1 MACSLSLS
9 VDRPRSRWLKGVV
22 LLACVALAPEG
33 LWAEEGEEP
42 AKPQKYDTVEPITPT
57 QFNPDPGG
65 RQTPIQSTSPRVVP
79 LPTLFEPAV
88 PTKAAGFADDL
99 PPRSLSL
106 PRQTL
111 EMQDRR
117 LGFGFENPEYRQT
130 NQGIGLLP
138 GFTPLTD
145 RWRLPGSGLGTASF
159 PRYGNRRLEQPYGSY
174 PIYSTF
180 DPFKP
185 SLLKGDFP
193 IIGQDIFLN
202 VTIIDQFEIEARRV
216 PTPSGVSTARPYG
229 SEFFGR
235 GDGFIVSNNL
245 SVTFELFKGETAF
258 KPVEWALHITPVF
271 NVNYVQLKENVVK
284 PDPRGS
290 GSGGYF
296 IPPPVFP
303 NPGGPQVIRNPGDIG
318 TVFGQYFIPT
328 TNDLSGTSYT
338 RRFRNSVNL
347 QEAFFEFHLKDL
359 SLAYDFLSSKFG
371 LQPFN
376 ADFRGFIFNDT
387 NLGVRIFGNYKSNVY
402 QYNLAYFS
410 MREKDTFSN
419 LNTFRAR
426 DQDVFVLNLYKQD
439 FIWQGYTA
447 QWSFLGNIDHGGVAY
462 DRNGSIVRP
471 APIGTVAPHQ
481 VNAFY
486 AGWTG
491 DGHIGWV
498 NITHAFYWA
507 FGRDQ
512 LNNIAGR
519 KVDINAQMFAL
530 ELSYDKD
537 YIRPKFSFLYAS
549 GDNKAKDGRATGFD
563 SILDSPTFIG
573 NPFSYFARQGLGLG
587 NTSIS
592 TKTGNS
598 IFNSLRSSKFQ
609 GQSNFVNPGTLI
621 VGLGLDVDVTPRL
634 KASFNAN
641 WVRFVTTDPLKTVL
655 FVPSVDRNFGYD
667 ISLGFFYRP
676 TLTQNIVITA
686 GMGAF
691 VPGPGYKD
699 INREL
704 TVAVPGYTSTSNPGK
719 IDSKW
724 NYSGIFAVTL
734 TY

>member
-1 MACSLSLS
+1 MACSH
-9 VDRPRSRWLKGVV
+9 RPTLDLPRLRWLKGLA
-22 LLACVALAPEG
+22 LLACATLGPSG
-33 LWAEEGEEP
+33 LRAEEAEKP
-42 AKPQKYDTVEPITPT
+42 AKPQNYDAVEPIAPT

-65 RQTPIQSTSPRVVP
+65 RQAPIQSTSPRVVP
-79 LPTLFEPAV
+79 LPSLFEPAV
-88 PTKAAGFADDL
+88 PTKAPGFADDL

-106 PRQTL
+106 PRRTL

-117 LGFGFENPEYRQT
+117 LGSKLENPEYRQT

-145 RWRLPGSGLGTASF
+145 RWRLPGSGLGTAAF
-159 PRYGNRRLEQPYGSY
+159 PRYGNSRLEQPYGSY
-174 PIYSTF
+174 HIYSTF
-180 DPFKP
+180 DPYKP

-193 IIGQDIFLN
+193 IIGEDIFLN
-202 VTIIDQFEIEARRV
+202 ITVIDQFEIEARRV
-216 PTPSGVSTARPYG
+216 ATPSGVSSARPFG

-235 GDGFIVSNNL
+235 GDGYIISNNV

-271 NVNYVQLKENVVK
+271 NVNYVELKENVVK

-290 GSGGYF
+290 GSSGYF
-296 IPPPVFP
+296 IPPPLP
-303 NPGGPQVIRNPGDIG
+303 PGVIRNPGDIG
-318 TVFGQYFIPT
+318 LFFGRYFIPT
-328 TNDLSGTSYT
+328 SVDLAGTSYT

-347 QEAFFEFHLKDL
+347 QEAFLEFHLKDL
-359 SLAYDFLSSKFG
+359 SLNYDFLSSKLG

-387 NLGVRIFGNYKSNVY
+387 NLGIRIFGNYKNNTY
-402 QYNLAYFS
+402 QYNLVYFS

-419 LNTFRAR
+419 LNTFDAR
-426 DQDVFVLNLYKQD
+426 NQDVFVLNLYKQD
-439 FIWQGYTA
+439 FIWHGYTA
-447 QWSFLGNIDHGGVAY
+447 QWSIIGNIDHGGVAY

-471 APIGTVAPHQ
+471 APVGTVVPHQ
-481 VNAFY
+481 VQAY
-486 AGWTG
+486 YLGWTG
-491 DGHIGWV
+491 DGHIGWL

-507 FGRDQ
+507 LGRDS
-512 LNNIAGR
+512 LNNLAGR
-519 KVDINAQMFAL
+519 AVDINAQMFAL

-549 GDNKAKDGRATGFD
+549 GDNKTTDRRATGFD

-573 NPFSYFARQGLGLG
+573 NPFSYYARQGLGLG
-587 NTSIS
+587 NTGIT

-634 KASFNAN
+634 KAQFNAN
-641 WVRFVTTDPLKTVL
+641 WVRFVTTDPLKTAL

-691 VPGPGYKD
+691 IPGPGYRD
-699 INREL
+699 INREN
-704 TVAVPGYTSTSNPGK
+704 TRPIPGYTNLANPGK
-719 IDSKW
+719 TDSNW